1 MNEIKIIQK
10 TELCGHTFSV
20 FGTPDE
26 PLFLAKEVAE
36 AIEHSDVSMMMR
48 NIDDEEKGTSIV
60 CTPGGKQ
67 KVLMLT
73 EDGLYEVLMQSRKP
87 IAKEFKKG
95 VKLILKEIRTKGGYM
110 VALNETPD
118 ETMARALIIAHAT
131 RERMEKRIAEQ
142 QERIALQDAE
152 LKKQAPKVQYVNEV
166 LQSNQTYTTTQIAKE
181 LDMTS
186 AQALQKILC
195 DYNIMYRQSGQWLLT
210 AKHNG
215 KGYTKTRTHTYISS
229 SGEQGTNTITVWTE
243 AGRAFLH
250 NIIKRIEELQTK
262 KKA

>member
-20 FGTPDE
+20 YGTPEE
-26 PLFLAKEVAE
+26 PLFFAKEIAE
-36 AIEHSDVSMMMR
+36 AIEHTNVSKMVS
-48 NIDDEEKGTSIV
+48 NIDETEHLNELIV
-60 CTPGGKQ
+60 ISGQ
-67 KVLMLT
+67 KREVIMLT

-110 VALNETPD
+110 VALNETPE

-131 RERMEKRIAEQ
+131 RDRMEKRIAEL
-142 QERIALQDAE
+142 QERATLQDAE
-152 LKKQAPKVQYVNEV
+152 LKKQAPKVAYVDEV

-210 AKHNG
+210 AKYNG
-215 KGYTKTRTHTYISS
+215 KGYTKTRTHTYICS

-243 AGRAFLH
+243 TGRAFLH
-250 NIIKRIEELQTK
+250 TITK
-262 KKA
+262 KITELKTK

>member
-10 TELCGHTFSV
+10 TELCSHTFSV
-20 FGTPDE
+20 YGTPDE
-26 PLFLAKEVAE
+26 PLFLAKEIANV
-36 AIEHSDVSMMMR
+36 IGHTDVSTMIR
-48 NIDDEEKGTSIV
+48 NVDEEEKVTNNV
-60 CTPGGKQ
+60 CTLGGRQ
-67 KVLMLT
+67 NAWFLT

-110 VALNETPD
+110 TVKDETPE
-118 ETMARALIIAHAT
+118 ETIARALLMAQHTIEL
-131 RERMEKRIAEQ
+131 RDK
-142 QERIALQDAE
+142 RIALQAE
-152 LKKQAPKVQYVNEV
+152 QLKLQAPKVAYVDEV
-166 LQSNQTYTTTQIAKE
+166 LASDRTYTTTQIAKE

-195 DYNIMYRQSGQWLLT
+195 DNGIMFRQSGQWLLT
-210 AKHNG
+210 ARYSA

-243 AGRAFLH
+243 TGRAFLH
-250 NIIKRIEELQTK
+250 TIIKKITELKTK
-262 KKA
+262 